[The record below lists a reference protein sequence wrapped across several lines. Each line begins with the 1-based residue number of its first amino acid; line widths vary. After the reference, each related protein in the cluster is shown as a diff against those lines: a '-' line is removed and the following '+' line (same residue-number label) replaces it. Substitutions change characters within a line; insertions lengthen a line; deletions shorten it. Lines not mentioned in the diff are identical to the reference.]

1 MRVIKPKNTNNYFLD
16 ANIFIRFLRQ
26 DGPIDQQHVSLR
38 VFNALQEKI
47 ITGSIHTLVVSEIL
61 YVLIGVYKVKKRA
74 AVKALISLL
83 SLDTIEVVDVEK
95 PVLIAAMQ
103 QYGMRSVDFQ
113 DCFYAAL
120 VANQGLALISFD
132 QDFKKL
138 GVESRTAF

>member
-1 MRVIKPKNTNNYFLD
+1 MKLPLPVNSMRVIKPKNTNNYFLD

-47 ITGSIHTLVVSEIL
+47 ITGSIHTLVVSELL

-95 PVLIAAMQ
+95 P
-103 QYGMRSVDFQ
+103 
-113 DCFYAAL
+113 
-120 VANQGLALISFD
+120 
-132 QDFKKL
+132 
-138 GVESRTAF
+138 